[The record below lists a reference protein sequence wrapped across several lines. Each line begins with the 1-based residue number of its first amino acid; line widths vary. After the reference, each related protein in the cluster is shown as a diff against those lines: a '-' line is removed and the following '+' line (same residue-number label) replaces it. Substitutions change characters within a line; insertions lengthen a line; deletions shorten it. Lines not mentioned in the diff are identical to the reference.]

1 LIRGF
6 FGHPEV
12 YILIIPGFGIV
23 SHVISKYASKP
34 IFGQDG
40 PCKELILLL
49 RAKELRELLFE
60 LRAAFGSVFACSAA
74 FINFNL
80 RWRHLF
86 TVTNYKQKIKI
97 NLQYTKYV
105 YLYVLV
111 RFLVKSIVKF
121 LPFPIGPFGGHALTK
136 FKALGEVKSFD
147 NPQVTKAQLKFLAKS
162 IISRQYYASFFIYCF
177 SPFPAGP
184 RYAWGRGIKLR
195 TSTKLGINWLCML
208 VGTSENIR
216 LLSKFLLLSRAYSGN
231 AAGVILFFDLSHV
244 VPILCPLTWPSGRRA
259 LFLLTIFFSNL
270 ILVSPRP
277 LVLSTSDHPSYVT
290 EGVLPSN
297 VQPKASDNNIVH
309 KKKPRTECFN
319 EWLAGLIDGDGCF
332 QLSQAGYASLEITL
346 DIRDKHCL
354 SLIKDKYGGSL
365 KLKSGINWLRYRLH
379 HKAGLFKLI
388 NDINGLIR
396 NPTRIAQLQKICSSY
411 GDALVLSSHYK
422 LIDGLYVNSLSLNY
436 NNGWLAGFI
445 DSDGSIYISFSSDQL
460 CITASQKNK
469 SLLEPLVNLYG
480 GTIEHLKKVEAYKW
494 KVYRKNEVIKLLDYF
509 SIQPLRSAKKNRIKL
524 IEKYFN
530 LRKIK
535 AHLATPTSIEGK
547 LWSKFL
553 KNWEIYEY

>member
-40 PCKELILLL
+40 PCKKLILLL
-49 RAKELRELLFE
+49 RAKELRELLFS
-60 LRAAFGSVFACSAA
+60 SVFACSAA

-97 NLQYTKYV
+97 NLQYTKFV
-105 YLYVLV
+105 YLDVLV

-121 LPFPIGPFGGHALTK
+121 LPFPIPLRVALTK

-147 NPQVTKAQLKFLAKS
+147 NPQVTKAQLNFLAKS

-177 SPFPAGP
+177 NPFPAGP
-184 RYAWGRGIKLR
+184 RYALARGIKLR
-195 TSTKLGINWLCML
+195 TSTKQGINWLCML

-216 LLSKFLLLSRAYSGN
+216 LLSKFLLVSRASTVY
-231 AAGVILFFDLSHV
+231 AAGVILFFDLYHV
-244 VPILCPLTWPSGRRA
+244 VPLLSPLTWPSGRRA
-259 LFLLTIFFSNL
+259 LFLFTIFFSNL

-277 LVLSTSDHPSYVT
+277 LVLSTSDYPSYVP

-354 SLIKDKYGGSL
+354 SLIKDKYGGSI

-396 NPTRIAQLQKICSSY
+396 NPTRIAQLHKICSAY
-411 GDALVLSSHYK
+411 GDALPFSPIYIFV
-422 LIDGLYVNSLSLNY
+422 DGLYVNSLPLNY

-445 DSDGSIYISFSSDQL
+445 DSDGSIYILFSSDQL
-460 CITASQKNK
+460 FITASQKNK
-469 SLLEPLVNLYG
+469 FLLEPLVNLYG
-480 GTIEHLKKVEAYKW
+480 GSIEHFKKVDAYKW
-494 KVYRKNEVIKLLDYF
+494 KVYRKNEVIKLLEYF
-509 SIQPLRSAKKNRIKL
+509 AIQPLRSAKKNRIKL
-524 IEKYFN
+524 IKKYFD

-535 AHLATPTSIEGK
+535 AHLASPSSPEGK

-553 KNWEIYEY
+553 KNWEYYEY